1 MPLTYVP
8 GHGKTRFLNTVSL
21 NPASVAAA
29 TTAGQT
35 FTVASNPGLKGI
47 KVGIPTEVFYAAAP
61 EFSDLHIHSAR
72 VDAADT
78 LTIVFTNS
86 NAVSARDAAAA
97 TFIVIQR

>member
-1 MPLTYVP
+1 MP
-8 GHGKTRFLNTVSL
+8 FLPVSSNVFRTNITASL

-47 KVGIPTEVFYAAAP
+47 KTNRPTWVFYAAAP

-72 VDAADT
+72 VAADDT

-86 NAVSARDAAAA
+86 NAGSARDAAAA
-97 TFIVIQR
+97 NFIVLQA